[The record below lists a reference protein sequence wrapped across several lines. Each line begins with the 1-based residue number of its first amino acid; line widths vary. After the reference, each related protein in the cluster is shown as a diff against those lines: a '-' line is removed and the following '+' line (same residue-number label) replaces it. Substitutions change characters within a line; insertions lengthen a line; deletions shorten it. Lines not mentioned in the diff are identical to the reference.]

1 MPDKAIIDELGS
13 LLPPSACLGK
23 NGSLLLMAGLP
34 GSGKSSIVVAMSQFL
49 PFCVVSTDWVRAQ
62 LRERPIY
69 TAAEQEQ
76 VYAISYGLITQR
88 LACGQRVVFDAS
100 NYKAAR
106 REYVTELA
114 KRSGAP
120 VAIALVQAAQQVI
133 HQRLLQR
140 MSRERTDGDL
150 SDADWSVYKW
160 MVETQEPIVEPHLVL
175 DTTDTPIETLAQRL
189 YRYWMQVEAHA
200 AGNSD
205 LQPTGRTGRL
215 RLNDFRDN

>member
-1 MPDKAIIDELGS
+1 MPDKIVIDELDY
-13 LLPPSACLGK
+13 LLPESPAWNI

-34 GSGKSSIVVAMSQFL
+34 GSGKSSIVLAMSQLL

-62 LRERPIY
+62 LRDRPIY
-69 TAAEQEQ
+69 TAAEQEL
-76 VYAISYGLITQR
+76 VYTISYGLIARR
-88 LACGQRVVFDAS
+88 LARGQRVVFDAS

-114 KRSGAP
+114 RRNGAP

-133 HQRLLQR
+133 RQRLLQR
-140 MSRERTDGDL
+140 MSRERQDGDL

-175 DTTDTPIETLAQRL
+175 DTTDTPVEVLAQRL
-189 YRYWMQVEAHA
+189 YHYWVQVEAHA

-205 LQPTGRTGRL
+205 LQSTGRTGRL